1 MEEPEAST
9 DRSCGWTLGQGS
21 CGKEPFQRAVCV
33 KVDVDL
39 VGAFPNWEQSSV
51 LKVNEGVRD
60 ILTVKIRLYLDLGA
74 FVKNYRFHLEDFVDV
89 NPGTQ
94 D

>member
-21 CGKEPFQRAVCV
+21 CCEEPFQRAVCV

-39 VGAFPNWEQSSV
+39 VGAFPNWEHSSV
-51 LKVNEGVRD
+51 TQMKKGVRN
-60 ILTVKIRLYLDLGA
+60 ILTVNIGLYIGRCSV
-74 FVKNYRFHLEDFVDV
+74 VK
-89 NPGTQ
+89 
-94 D
+94 